1 LLESLVLRFIIGGA
15 VVSAFALLGD
25 IFRPRNF
32 AGLFGAAPS
41 VALASITLTVHRE
54 GVEFATVE
62 AHSMIF
68 GAIALLLCAYALS
81 QLVVRFQLGN
91 LAIASI
97 IYGVWLISGAIFWGA
112 FLK

>member
-1 LLESLVLRFIIGGA
+1 MLRFIIGGA
-15 VVSAFALLGD
+15 VVSIFALLGD

-54 GVEFATVE
+54 GAGFATIE
-62 AHSMIF
+62 ARSMIF

-81 QLVVRFQLGN
+81 QLVVRLQVGN

-97 IYGVWLISGAIFWGA
+97 IYGVWFISGAIFWGA